1 MSFNLPPNRLLKLIK
16 GSWADVRYPVRAVVQ
31 ATLTPRDFFEPVDPQ
46 SPRSCVPAG
55 GRDFSSLFDANS
67 GGMVLRGPSMFPP
80 VSVTFQINDGS
91 WDIIFVGRVMQLSQ
105 SIDYEADL
113 DPMLTHFEQTIPAL
127 LSVAT
132 GLSIFAETVEIALG
146 DKLEAR
152 VEVLIP
158 PNSFRVIAAETR
170 VDELRSG
177 IEMLGFALSS
187 AGFILASSYLQEAI
201 FFDASY
207 NAHNPYTHSL
217 VVLLRCAQAVEILFG
232 GQRDAIREKCQI
244 LEVPDDVIESQIIPI
259 SVARHTLGSA
269 HASSFVPKPSEV
281 EILRNFAHRSVH
293 TVRQLLLHISRVDP
307 ERRSFI
313 MDTAKRSREKEK
325 LFAVLQK
332 GLQARLW
339 SVEGDIEVRDILV
352 PDPRLAGPTR

>member
-1 MSFNLPPNRLLKLIK
+1 
-16 GSWADVRYPVRAVVQ
+16 
-31 ATLTPRDFFEPVDPQ
+31 
-46 SPRSCVPAG
+46 
-55 GRDFSSLFDANS
+55 
-67 GGMVLRGPSMFPP
+67 
-80 VSVTFQINDGS
+80 
-91 WDIIFVGRVMQLSQ
+91 
-105 SIDYEADL
+105 
-113 DPMLTHFEQTIPAL
+113 
-127 LSVAT
+127 
-132 GLSIFAETVEIALG
+132 
-146 DKLEAR
+146 
-152 VEVLIP
+152 
-158 PNSFRVIAAETR
+158 
-170 VDELRSG
+170 
-177 IEMLGFALSS
+177 MLGFALSS

-259 SVARHTLGSA
+259 SVGRHTLGSA
-269 HASSFVPKPSEV
+269 HASSFVLKPSEV